1 MHVRFLKPSA
11 VAENCLQGL
20 ISVEIGSF
28 FIDKGDNYRY
38 NNRYVVYF
46 CGGGQNMENIGEKIM
61 QARKTK
67 A

>member
-1 MHVRFLKPSA
+1 
-11 VAENCLQGL
+11 LQGL
-20 ISVEIGSF
+20 ISAEIGSF
-28 FIDKGDNYRY
+28 FVDKGDSYRY
-38 NNRYVVYF
+38 NNRYVACF

>member
-1 MHVRFLKPSA
+1 VPVCRDKK
-11 VAENCLQGL
+11 NRLQGL

-28 FIDKGDNYRY
+28 FVDKGDNYRY
-38 NNRYVVYF
+38 NNRYAVYF

-61 QARKTK
+61 RARKTK

>member
-1 MHVRFLKPSA
+1 VPVCRDKK
-11 VAENCLQGL
+11 NRLQGL

-28 FIDKGDNYRY
+28 FVDKGDNYRY
-38 NNRYVVYF
+38 SFNIGMANI
-46 CGGGQNMENIGEKIM
+46 ENVGEKIM